1 MLPQQSIALG
11 RSKSCIRELMEYG
24 MRRKAEIGD
33 DKVFDYSIGNPSIP
47 APECVNR
54 TISELLEGDSVVLHG
69 YTPAAG
75 YPPLR
80 KLISENVNAHYGLN
94 TEAAD
99 VYIICG
105 AAAGL
110 AISLRALLLPGEE
123 VITSAPFF
131 PEYRAFTE
139 GCGGVLVA
147 IPPRKDFMI
156 DIDALKSALS
166 EKTKAVIINS
176 PNNPSGTILSEEN
189 LKAVVDALR
198 EHKAK
203 TGNTVFVITDEP
215 YRELVYDDTIVHS
228 MLEYYDDT
236 ILCYSFSKSLSVP
249 GERIGYLLI
258 SDRLSC
264 RADMRNAIAGAGRML
279 GYVNAPSL
287 FQRVILKCID
297 ATSDISKYKENR
309 DLLCSIMDECGYEY
323 IMPQGAFYL
332 FVKSPE
338 ADAKAFSERAK
349 KYELLLVPGD
359 DFGITGYVRLAY
371 CVSKDMIAASKD
383 AFKALMAE
391 YR

>member
-11 RSKSCIRELMEYG
+11 RKKSCIRELMEYG
-24 MRRKAEIGD
+24 MRRKAEIGV

-54 TISELLEGDSVVLHG
+54 TIAELLDGDSVALHG

-80 KLISENVNAHYGLN
+80 KLISENVNARYGLN

-99 VYIICG
+99 VYVICG

-110 AISLRALLLPGEE
+110 AISLRAILLPGEE

-139 GCGGVLVA
+139 GCGGELVA

-176 PNNPSGTILSEEN
+176 PNNPSGAILSEEN
-189 LKAVVDALR
+189 LKAVADALR

-203 TGNTVFVITDEP
+203 TGNTIFVITDEP
-215 YRELVYDDTIVHS
+215 YRELVYDDTVVHS

-249 GERIGYLLI
+249 GERIGYLLV

-264 RADMRNAIAGAGRML
+264 RADMRDAIAGAGRML

-323 IMPQGAFYL
+323 IVPQGAFYL

-338 ADAKAFSERAK
+338 PDAKAFSERAK
-349 KYELLLVPGD
+349 KHELLLVPGD

>member
-1 MLPQQSIALG
+1 MTGVQTCALP
-11 RSKSCIRELMEYG
+11 
-24 MRRKAEIGD
+24 
-33 DKVFDYSIGNPSIP
+33 
-47 APECVNR
+47 
-54 TISELLEGDSVVLHG
+54 IS
-69 YTPAAG
+69 
-75 YPPLR
+75 
-80 KLISENVNAHYGLN
+80 
-94 TEAAD
+94 
-99 VYIICG
+99 
-105 AAAGL
+105 
-110 AISLRALLLPGEE
+110 
-123 VITSAPFF
+123 FF

-139 GCGGVLVA
+139 GCGGELVA
-147 IPPRKDFMI
+147 IAPRKDFMI
-156 DIDALKSALS
+156 DIDAFKSALS
-166 EKTKAVIINS
+166 AKTKAVIINS
-176 PNNPSGTILSEEN
+176 PNNPSGAILSEEN
-189 LKAVVDALR
+189 LKAVADALR

-215 YRELVYDDTIVHS
+215 YRELVYDDTPVHS

-249 GERIGYLLI
+249 GERIGYLLV

-264 RADMRNAIAGAGRML
+264 RADMRDAIAGAGRML

-297 ATSDISKYKENR
+297 ATSDISKYRENR

-338 ADAKAFSERAK
+338 SDAKAFSERAK

>member
-1 MLPQQSIALG
+1 M
-11 RSKSCIRELMEYG
+11 
-24 MRRKAEIGD
+24 
-33 DKVFDYSIGNPSIP
+33 
-47 APECVNR
+47 
-54 TISELLEGDSVVLHG
+54 
-69 YTPAAG
+69 
-75 YPPLR
+75 
-80 KLISENVNAHYGLN
+80 
-94 TEAAD
+94 
-99 VYIICG
+99 
-105 AAAGL
+105 
-110 AISLRALLLPGEE
+110 
-123 VITSAPFF
+123 
-131 PEYRAFTE
+131 
-139 GCGGVLVA
+139 
-147 IPPRKDFMI
+147 
-156 DIDALKSALS
+156 
-166 EKTKAVIINS
+166 
-176 PNNPSGTILSEEN
+176 
-189 LKAVVDALR
+189 
-198 EHKAK
+198 
-203 TGNTVFVITDEP
+203 ITDEP
-215 YRELVYDDTIVHS
+215 YRELVYDDTVVHS

-338 ADAKAFSERAK
+338 PDAKAFSEKAK